1 MRSLILT
8 GSFIALTACVADV
21 ASKQPFTLD
30 TAQIEETKYYVSYNL
45 RDPATAQ
52 FRNIH
57 GSNVI
62 DKNGVRE
69 SFVCGEVNSKNL
81 VGAYVGYTPFIFNV
95 GTKATQVA
103 SRDLPIAANWIDVA
117 NYQKIC

>member
-1 MRSLILT
+1 MRSLIFT
-8 GSFIALTACVADV
+8 GSVIALSACVAEV
-21 ASKQPFTLD
+21 ASKQPFTPAS
-30 TAQIEETKYYVSYNL
+30 AQIEEAKYYVSYNL

-57 GSNVI
+57 GSNVVG
-62 DKNGVRE
+62 KNGMRE

-81 VGAYVGYTPFIFNV
+81 LGAYVGYTPFIFNV

-103 SRDLPIAANWIDVA
+103 SRDLPIGANWIDVA